1 MNLLDT
7 EFCKVNGAA
16 FFGLISTT
24 MLKFFELTQPILA
37 WLATAGQVAIAVATV
52 LYLLA
57 KWRAV
62 KKSQK

>member
-1 MNLLDT
+1 MNLDLDS
-7 EFCKVNGAA
+7 CKVSAA
-16 FFGLISTT
+16 GVFGLASTT
-24 MLKFFELTQPILA
+24 TIKFFEWSQPILE

-62 KKSQK
+62 RKNRK

>member
-1 MNLLDT
+1 MNFDLDSL
-7 EFCKVNGAA
+7 KVGGAGAA
-16 FFGLISTT
+16 GLASTAFI
-24 MLKFFELTQPILA
+24 KFFEWSQPILE

-62 KKSQK
+62 RKNRK